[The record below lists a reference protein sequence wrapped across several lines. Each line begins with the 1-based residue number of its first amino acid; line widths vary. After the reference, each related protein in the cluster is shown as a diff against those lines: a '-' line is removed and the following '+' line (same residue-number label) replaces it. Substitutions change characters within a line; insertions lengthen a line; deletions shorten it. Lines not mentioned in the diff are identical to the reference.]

1 MYPAPRLSMMIMLR
15 MIDFLHCRAGFFSDF
30 QGAICFHLSKCA
42 SAHGL
47 AIKEIYAGT
56 RLQMRGTDAADDA
69 RVFGQFFARADQLR
83 FIAKRDFVHDQL
95 PLSWSRDGPGR
106 GQVGSIKSDPMIQIL

>member
-1 MYPAPRLSMMIMLR
+1 
-15 MIDFLHCRAGFFSDF
+15 
-30 QGAICFHLSKCA
+30 
-42 SAHGL
+42 
-47 AIKEIYAGT
+47 
-56 RLQMRGTDAADDA
+56 
-69 RVFGQFFARADQLR
+69 LR